1 MIRSAAAAVFVVF
14 AAGKFVNLRQ
24 VRLGAP
30 MTLTNLGCPTAACS
44 ECATGGSNQMAEL
57 TIANRVGV
65 MHARA
70 AAESPNEIMSVFR
83 REQETLAGVIPEGV
97 ISLGETLPDAP
108 LLDPHGAETSLLDAL
123 GGRRGVLVF
132 YRGVWCPYCNI
143 ALASYQAELV
153 DELEARGMGLLAVSP
168 QRPDGSLTMR
178 EKHALRFAVLSDP
191 GNHLAR
197 SAGIL
202 TAPSAEARAAQLELG
217 LDLQA
222 VNGDG
227 TIALPM
233 PTAVIL
239 EPDATV
245 RWIDVHPDYSTRP
258 EPVEI
263 LAAVDALGGH

>member
-1 MIRSAAAAVFVVF
+1 
-14 AAGKFVNLRQ
+14 
-24 VRLGAP
+24 
-30 MTLTNLGCPTAACS
+30 
-44 ECATGGSNQMAEL
+44 MAEL
-57 TIANRVGV
+57 TIANQVGV
-65 MHARA
+65 MHSRA
-70 AAESPNEIMSVFR
+70 AAESPNEIMSVFT
-83 REQETLAGVIPEGV
+83 REQEALAGVILEGV
-97 ISLGETLPDAP
+97 ISPGETLLDAP

-143 ALASYQAELV
+143 TLASYQAELV
-153 DELEARGMGLLAVSP
+153 DELEARGVGLLAVSP
-168 QRPDGSLTMR
+168 QRPDGSLTMQ

-197 SAGIL
+197 SAGVL

-217 LDLQA
+217 LDLEA

-227 TIALPM
+227 TIELPM

>member
-1 MIRSAAAAVFVVF
+1 MV
-14 AAGKFVNLRQ
+14 
-24 VRLGAP
+24 
-30 MTLTNLGCPTAACS
+30 
-44 ECATGGSNQMAEL
+44 EL
-57 TIANRVGV
+57 TIANQVGV
-65 MHARA
+65 MHSRA
-70 AAESPNEIMSVFR
+70 AAEPPNEIMSVFT
-83 REQETLAGVIPEGV
+83 REQEALAGVILEGV

-153 DELEARGMGLLAVSP
+153 DELEARGVGLLAVSP
-168 QRPDGSLTMR
+168 QRPDGSLTMQ
-178 EKHALRFAVLSDP
+178 EKHALRFA
-191 GNHLAR
+191 
-197 SAGIL
+197 
-202 TAPSAEARAAQLELG
+202 AEARAAQLELG
-217 LDLQA
+217 LDLEA

-227 TIALPM
+227 TIELPM